1 MSGALL
7 AFELAGRACTVALA
21 SPQGTWQREFSE
33 ARGRALLAETDALL
47 RAAGVS
53 RGDLRGIVAG
63 TGPGS
68 YTGLRIACAAARALG
83 WALGIPA
90 AGLCSFEAA
99 ALDAPLGHEQEVHL
113 LLDAFRGE
121 IYHAAYE
128 RRADSVR
135 VTVLPHLLHPEQIA
149 AAVPPGARVIGDAR
163 FVPHPIVLVADSSAP
178 SALALLRLA
187 RARGADFD
195 GAGVALLGAA
205 EPLYLRPAAFR
216 RPVE

>member
-21 SPQGTWQREFSE
+21 TPQGSWQREFSE
-33 ARGRALLAETDALL
+33 ARGRALLAEIDALL
-47 RAAGVS
+47 REAGAA
-53 RGDLRGIVAG
+53 RADLRGIVVG

-83 WALGIPA
+83 WALGIPT

-99 ALDAPLGHEQEVHL
+99 ALDAPPGGEVHV

-121 IYHAAYE
+121 IYHAVYE
-128 RRADSVR
+128 RRADAVR
-135 VTVLPHLLHPEQIA
+135 VTLPPRLLRPEQIA
-149 AAVPPGARVIGDAR
+149 AAVPPNARVIGDAR
-163 FVPHPIVLVADSSAP
+163 FVAHPTVLIADSSAP

-187 RARGADFD
+187 RARGAGFD

-216 RPVE
+216 RPAEA